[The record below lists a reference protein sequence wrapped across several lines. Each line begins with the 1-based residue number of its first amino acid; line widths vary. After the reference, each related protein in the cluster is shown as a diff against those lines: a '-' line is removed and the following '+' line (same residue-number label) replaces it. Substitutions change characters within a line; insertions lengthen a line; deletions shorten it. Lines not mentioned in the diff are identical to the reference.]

1 MVTSPQTTP
10 YSRYRICESRPPLFV
25 LGGSADRLDLGLDH
39 PVGNQRDHRDQAERR
54 GVSPGRRRIVPL
66 SLRFYSHVRPGL
78 FKGHFDVVVAT
89 HKIIGLVF
97 RTRVFKLKRDMQ
109 KRSRD
114 ASSSSTLRQNS
125 MAEGI
130 DETPTHSSATVCS
143 GPSPTRASA
152 AGDQDHSRTPGGGKC
167 K

>member
-1 MVTSPQTTP
+1 MATAPNTTP
-10 YSRYRICESRPPLFV
+10 DDRDRIRESRMLFGIP
-25 LGGSADRLDLGLDH
+25 GGLPDRCGFALDQCVRHQCHHRKQTIQTGSG
-39 PVGNQRDHRDQAERR
+39 PGNRQ
-54 GVSPGRRRIVPL
+54 VIPL
-66 SLRFYSHVRPGL
+66 SLSFDAQMRLRFL
-78 FKGHFDVVVAT
+78 KGHFDVVVAT

-114 ASSSSTLRQNS
+114 AASSSTLRQNS
-125 MAEGI
+125 VAEGT
-130 DETPTHSSATVCS
+130 DETPTHSSATVCG

>member
-1 MVTSPQTTP
+1 MATAPHTTP
-10 YSRYRICESRPPLFV
+10 YQRNRIGEGRQFFFVPGSRANRHLLTFGQLVCHQCHDREESKQRR
-25 LGGSADRLDLGLDH
+25 SCS
-39 PVGNQRDHRDQAERR
+39 GNRQ
-54 GVSPGRRRIVPL
+54 VTPL